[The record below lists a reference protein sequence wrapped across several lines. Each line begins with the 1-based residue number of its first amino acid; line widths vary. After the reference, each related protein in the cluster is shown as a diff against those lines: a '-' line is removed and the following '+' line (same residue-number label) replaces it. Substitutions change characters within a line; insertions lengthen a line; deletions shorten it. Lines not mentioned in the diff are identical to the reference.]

1 MNTGLTTIEVDP
13 AAAAILQALQAKAE
27 AKGVSLGTLLLP
39 LTENDAAVATSLAP
53 SLTPAERV
61 KAWRDWVEH
70 HSVSGTHFVD
80 DSRESIYTREDEAL

>member
-13 AAAAILQALQAKAE
+13 AAAAILQTLKAKAE

-39 LTENDAAVATSLAP
+39 LTENESEKTSVEF
-53 SLTPAERV
+53 LTPAERA
-61 KAWRDWVEH
+61 KAFSDWVKH
-70 HSVSGTHFVD
+70 HSVKGVIAD